1 MTIFRQIYAAMT
13 DVIDLFFA
21 DDTVLISREVRK
33 ILSNKEDAKKYNEAI
48 SQLKYSDRVEIT
60 LSTGETIILIKP

>member
-21 DDTVLISREVRK
+21 DDTVLISREARK
-33 ILSNKEDAKKYNEAI
+33 ILSNKEDTEKYKRAI
-48 SQLKYSDRVEIT
+48 EQLKYRDSVEIT
-60 LSTGETIILIKP
+60 LSTGEIITLV